1 MAAKRIYLLHWNDAG
16 RTERS
21 DQLKQLG
28 FEVLDAL
35 QQGSELLRTIER
47 EQPQAIL
54 IDLSRLPS
62 QGRDMGVAIR
72 KRVGT
77 RSIPLIYVGGQSDK
91 VARIRE
97 ILPDAHFCEWDAI
110 KTSIEAAILQGVGDE
125 VTVPESVF
133 AAYKGKPLVAKLG
146 IGTGDRVYA
155 TDAPD
160 NLPDI
165 LGELPEGAR
174 LVDSRDR
181 GFNLVLRFTV
191 SEADLQDNLEEIVSA
206 VKQSPVWIIWPKK
219 ASGLGSDLS
228 QPVVRKICMAAGMVD
243 YKVCSVDATWTGL
256 LFTWRG

>member
-1 MAAKRIYLLHWNDAG
+1 MAAKRIYLLHWNDEG
-16 RTERS
+16 RVERS
-21 DQLKQLG
+21 NQLQQLG

-35 QQGSELLRTIER
+35 PQGSELLRTIER
-47 EQPQAIL
+47 EQPRAIV

-72 KRVGT
+72 KRKGT
-77 RSIPLIYVGGQSDK
+77 RTISLIYVGGQSDK

-97 ILPDAHFCEWDAI
+97 ILPDAHYCEWDEI

-125 VTVPESVF
+125 VAVPDSVF
-133 AAYKGKPLVAKLG
+133 EAYKGKSLVEKLG
-146 IGTGDRVYA
+146 INTGDRVYI
-155 TDAPD
+155 TNAPD
-160 NLPDI
+160 NLADI
-165 LGELPEGAR
+165 LGELPEGAQ

-181 GFNLVLRFTV
+181 GFNLGLRFTL
-191 SEADLQDNLEEIVSA
+191 SEAELKDDLEETLSA

-243 YKVCSVDATWTGL
+243 YKVCSVDETWTGL